1 MVSLLR
7 LLGVLTLSLAT
18 PSSWVIA
25 CASDPSM
32 TTGTRGAGE
41 PSGLV
46 TNTCGQ
52 RRVGKGQVVWWE
64 GLQVEVGTGPSSYLD
79 VEGHGWLEE
88 FGCLG
93 EVDLV
98 GGGDNRDPAALC
110 LHHVT
115 T

>member
-1 MVSLLR
+1 MSG
-7 LLGVLTLSLAT
+7 GV
-18 PSSWVIA
+18 
-25 CASDPSM
+25 
-32 TTGTRGAGE
+32 
-41 PSGLV
+41 
-46 TNTCGQ
+46 
-52 RRVGKGQVVWWE
+52 VGGMQLE
-64 GLQVEVGTGPSSYLD
+64 AGTGPSSYLD

-98 GGGDNRDPAALC
+98 RGGDNRDPTALC